1 VVYSHIPKV
10 VIEEEEVVDDSGGS
24 GSEKGRVPKLKRS
37 TSLPLNQS
45 EAEKEVM
52 REIEELVKSSEKQ
65 FYNYESILSLM
76 WVVIDGLEE
85 RKGQRIPKYLDEGME
100 RIVRVTCHNHP
111 ISTLSHPSFTNALLA
126 IIPFNRD
133 TIRVYFSIYLFL

>member
-10 VIEEEEVVDDSGGS
+10 VIEEEEEVVDDSGGS

-52 REIEELVKSSEKQ
+52 REIEELVKSSEKR
-65 FYNYESILSLM
+65 FNYELILSLIL
-76 WVVIDGLEE
+76 VIIDGLEE
-85 RKGQRIPKYLDEGME
+85 RKGQRIPKYLDEGIE

-133 TIRVYFSIYLFL
+133 TIRVLFYYLFIL